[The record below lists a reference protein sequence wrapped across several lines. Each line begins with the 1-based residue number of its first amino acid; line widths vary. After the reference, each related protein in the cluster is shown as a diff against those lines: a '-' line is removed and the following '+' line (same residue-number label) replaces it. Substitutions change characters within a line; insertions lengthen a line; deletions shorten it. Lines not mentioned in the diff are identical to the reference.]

1 MVVATQMG
9 VRLRFVVVFF
19 ALCGVM
25 RAAEYHVV
33 VAGLG
38 GTAEYEK
45 QFAKWAEDLGVA
57 LKKNGPESHVTVL
70 SGPAATRERVQQKL
84 QEVASA
90 AKSGD
95 EFGLFLIGHGTFDNE
110 VYKFNVPGPDLTATE
125 LAGLLNRISAWRQT
139 VVDMTSASG
148 AALTPLARK
157 GRVVITATKSGN
169 EKNLT
174 VFPRFW
180 MDALQDPSADTN
192 KDGSVSV
199 LEAYEYARAKC
210 AAYFEGQKLLATE
223 HAQLDDNGAATGVPD
238 PGPKNGQGLLAR
250 QFMLLQPDSG
260 ASPNVSAKA
269 SGAKRELLV
278 RKQGLE
284 AKIDKLKYEKPLLPE
299 NDYKQQMGRLLLDLA
314 RVQAEIDRP

>member
-1 MVVATQMG
+1 MG
-9 VRLRFVVVFF
+9 VCLRYVAVFF
-19 ALCGVM
+19 ALCGLM
-25 RAAEYHVV
+25 HAAAYHVI

-38 GTAEYEK
+38 GTPEYEK
-45 QFAKWAEDLGVA
+45 QFAKWAEDFGTA

-70 SGPAATRERVQQKL
+70 SGSSATRERVQQKL
-84 QEVASA
+84 QEVASV
-90 AKSGD
+90 AKSDD
-95 EFGLFLIGHGTFDNE
+95 EFGLFLIGHGTFDDE
-110 VYKFNVPGPDLTATE
+110 VYKFNVPGPDLTAIE
-125 LAGLLNRISAWRQT
+125 IAGLLNRIPAGHQT
-139 VVDMTSASG
+139 IVDMTSASG
-148 AALTPLARK
+148 ATLGLLARK

-250 QFMLLQPDSG
+250 QLMLLQSDVG
-260 ASPNVSAKA
+260 VAPNVNVKA
-269 SGAKRELLV
+269 SGAKRELLLK
-278 RKQGLE
+278 KQGLE

-299 NDYKQQMGRLLLDLA
+299 SDYKQQMGRLLLDLA